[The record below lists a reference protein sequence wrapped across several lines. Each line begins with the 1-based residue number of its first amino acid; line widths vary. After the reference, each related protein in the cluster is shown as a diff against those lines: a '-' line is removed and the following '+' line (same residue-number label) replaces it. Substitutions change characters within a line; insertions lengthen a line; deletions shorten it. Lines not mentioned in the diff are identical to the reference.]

1 MIYARTKNHNPGNA
15 FFKNK
20 GYGNTFFKNKS
31 YSIPFPDKS
40 KQQTPVIADHLSE
53 QINNHETALNN
64 IIAQKIPADV
74 KACAITKTLK
84 NFKNLDR
91 ARKNKAGA
99 VFQVTKKIPKRPR
112 QGRREPRQRRDAS
125 PINIYEPEDLH
136 IRHLYD
142 GYEVEPPP
150 PPPPA
155 PRPPPDA
162 QAVALNKLKIQVK
175 QLTPEKRQQLAK
187 FKKDITPEKI
197 KTTPKRKKREQR
209 KSNLFSSDKKDRKTY
224 GRGLMKK
231 FKPIKWY
238 HAPSSSLQWI

>member
-74 KACAITKTLK
+74 KACAISKTLK
-84 NFKNLDR
+84 NLKNLDR

-99 VFQVTKKIPKRPR
+99 VFHVTKKIPKRPR
-112 QGRREPRQRRDAS
+112 QGRREPRQRRDVS

-150 PPPPA
+150 PHHHH
-155 PRPPPDA
+155 
-162 QAVALNKLKIQVK
+162 
-175 QLTPEKRQQLAK
+175 QLESHLT
-187 FKKDITPEKI
+187 
-197 KTTPKRKKREQR
+197 RE
-209 KSNLFSSDKKDRKTY
+209 L
-224 GRGLMKK
+224 L
-231 FKPIKWY
+231 
-238 HAPSSSLQWI
+238 L